1 MRFVRVPAFASASML
16 FLLVLSC
23 SFDYGDATVEGERR
37 AEVPQVE
44 IFNAVSVVVRENRL
58 ELRADRI
65 ATYPERRLQEME
77 GLEFREYGPG
87 GDLRLEGSA
96 EYAELNLDTEDI
108 ELRGSIRLY
117 SQVEGARL
125 ESEFLRWEA
134 EARVLVGRTEDRVL
148 IVRDDGSYAA
158 GGGLFVDG
166 RRNAVLLTE
175 GVEGAFEP
183 R

>member
-1 MRFVRVPAFASASML
+1 M
-16 FLLVLSC
+16 
-23 SFDYGDATVEGERR
+23 
-37 AEVPQVE
+37 
-44 IFNAVSVVVRENRL
+44 
-58 ELRADRI
+58 
-65 ATYPERRLQEME
+65 
-77 GLEFREYGPG
+77 
-87 GDLRLEGSA
+87 
-96 EYAELNLDTEDI
+96 
-108 ELRGSIRLY
+108 
-117 SQVEGARL
+117 